1 MTCRAQNEIVL
12 DAARGRRAGTLDRKR
27 ERFAFGEAKRV
38 ASARQSDKTFERV
51 PAVGAAS
58 GHMQGQIDFRGRAFG
73 DGLGQD
79 GCRGQGSLDEIIGR
93 PAWTARLAIS
103 RTALRGA
110 VGVGPRGGAD
120 QPPFFFGSV

>member
-1 MTCRAQNEIVL
+1 MRGAQHEIVFH
-12 DAARGRRAGTLDRKR
+12 AARGGRTRTLDGKR
-27 ERFAFGEAKRV
+27 ERFAEGQGERV
-38 ASARQSDKTFERV
+38 ASARQNDKTFERV
-51 PAVGAAS
+51 PTVGAAAENV
-58 GHMQGQIDFRGRAFG
+58 QGKIDFRGRAFG

-93 PAWTARLAIS
+93 PAWTVRLAIS

-110 VGVGPRGGAD
+110 VGVVPRGGAD